1 MRKAI
6 LALVLVLLPLA
17 AACQRSRDVI
27 DQVPAGSQ
35 LTLTRHDGQAVTG
48 RLVET
53 RADALVIRTADGSPA
68 TVARKDIASVTIA
81 TPAAARGESATPTAT
96 PAPPPGG
103 SQATGTP
110 GAAPVESEPLA
121 PLPAATGAG
130 AAAAGRPAPAWR
142 EIVVPAGTQLEIRL
156 DEAVASDT
164 SRVEEPVR
172 ATLVDEIAVH
182 GVTAV
187 PAGSAVTGSVT
198 RARRSGRVKGV
209 AELAIRFD
217 SVKPAGG
224 DARYRLRTGLVTRRA
239 AKTRKKDALSIAA
252 PAAGG
257 AILGGLLGGKK
268 GALIGTTVGAGAG
281 TAVVLSTRGKEV
293 RLPRGAILA
302 IKLLEPVTVRVPA

>member
-6 LALVLVLLPLA
+6 LALVLLLLPIV

-53 RADALVIRTADGSPA
+53 RADALVLQTADGSPA
-68 TVARKDIASVTIA
+68 TVARKDIASLTIA
-81 TPAAARGESATPTAT
+81 TPAPAQRSSAAPTST
-96 PAPPPGG
+96 PAPPAGG
-103 SQATGTP
+103 TQATGTP
-110 GAAPVESEPLA
+110 GAAPLGSEPLA
-121 PLPAATGAG
+121 PLPTAGGTGTP
-130 AAAAGRPAPAWR
+130 AAAKPAPAWR
-142 EIVVPAGTQLEIRL
+142 ELVVPAGTPLEIRL

-172 ATLVDEIAVH
+172 ATLVDKVEVH
-182 GVTAV
+182 GVTAL

-198 RARRSGRVKGV
+198 KARRSGRVKGL

-217 SVKPAGG
+217 SVRPAGG
-224 DARYRLRTGLVTRRA
+224 ESGYDVRTGLVTRRA
-239 AKTRKKDALSIAA
+239 ATTRKKDALSIAA

-268 GALIGTTVGAGAG
+268 GALIGTTVGGGAG

-293 RLPRGAILA
+293 RLPRGAILV

>member
-6 LALVLVLLPLA
+6 LAVLLLLLPVV

-35 LTLTRHDGQAVTG
+35 LTLTRHDGLAVTG

-53 RADALVIRTADGSPA
+53 RADALVLQTANGSPA
-68 TVARKDIASVTIA
+68 TVARKDIASLTIA
-81 TPAAARGESATPTAT
+81 TPASARGSSATPTST
-96 PAPPPGG
+96 PAPPAGG
-103 SQATGTP
+103 TQSTGTP
-110 GAAPVESEPLA
+110 GAAPPESGPLA
-121 PLPAATGAG
+121 PLPTAGGAG
-130 AAAAGRPAPAWR
+130 AAARPAPAWR
-142 EIVVPAGTQLEIRL
+142 ELVVPAGTQLEIRL

-164 SRVEEPVR
+164 SRVEEAVR
-172 ATLVDEIAVH
+172 ATLVDTVEVH
-182 GVTAV
+182 GVTAI
-187 PAGSAVTGSVT
+187 PAGSAVTGNVT
-198 RARRSGRVKGV
+198 KARRSGKVKGV

-217 SVKPAGG
+217 SVRPAGG
-224 DARYRLRTGLVTRRA
+224 EARYGVRTGLVTRRA
-239 AKTRKKDALSIAA
+239 ATTRKKDALSIAA

-268 GALIGTTVGAGAG
+268 GALIGTTIGGGAG